1 MHILAQARNLS
12 KTYPTGRG
20 PLQALS
26 QVDLRIYE
34 GETLA
39 LVGESGCGKTTLGRL
54 LLGLLPP
61 TQGQVLFDGVD
72 LATLPPKALRALRR
86 QMQPVF
92 QDAAAALNPRRTVAQ
107 LLGEPLRIHKLCRRE
122 ELPQQGA
129 ALLEE
134 VGLSPALLSRYPH
147 ELSGGQRQR
156 VGLARALALRPRLLV
171 CDEPVSAL
179 DVSVQAQMLNLLAQ
193 LQTTHG
199 LTYLLISHDLGVVR
213 HSADRVCVMFLG
225 RLCELGPREAL
236 FTRPRHPYTQLL
248 LESIPR
254 PDPRQRRET
263 PLPAGEIPSPLSPP
277 SGCRFRTRCPYA
289 QPLCAQE
296 VPALR
301 EVDGR
306 QVACHFPLGHGD

>member
-1 MHILAQARNLS
+1 MTILAEACNLS
-12 KTYPTGRG
+12 KTHPTRKG
-20 PLQALS
+20 PLQAVS
-26 QVDLRIYE
+26 QVNLCIYE

-54 LLGLLPP
+54 FLGLLPP
-61 TQGQVLFDGVD
+61 TQGQVYFDGMD
-72 LATLPPKALRALRR
+72 LSTLSPKALRALRR

-107 LLGEPLRIHKLCRRE
+107 LLGEPLRIHKLCPRE
-122 ELPQQGA
+122 ERPQRGR

-134 VGLSPALLSRYPH
+134 VGLSPALLGRYPH

-179 DVSVQAQMLNLLAQ
+179 DVSVQAQMLNLLSE
-193 LQTTHG
+193 LQTAHG
-199 LTYLLISHDLGVVR
+199 LTYLFISHDLGVVR

-225 RLCELGPREAL
+225 RLCELGPREAI

-254 PDPRQRRET
+254 PDPRQRREG
-263 PLPAGEIPSPLSPP
+263 PLPAGEVPSPLSPP
-277 SGCRFRTRCPYA
+277 SGCPFRTRCPHA
-289 QPLCAQE
+289 QPLCAQR
-296 VPALR
+296 VPELR
-301 EVDGR
+301 EVEGC
-306 QVACHFPLGHGD
+306 QVACHFPLESKN

>member
-1 MHILAQARNLS
+1 MTILAEACNLS
-12 KTYPTGRG
+12 KTHPTRKG
-20 PLQALS
+20 PLQAVS
-26 QVDLRIYE
+26 QVNLCIYE

-54 LLGLLPP
+54 FLGLLPP
-61 TQGQVLFDGVD
+61 TQGQVYFDGTD
-72 LATLPPKALRALRR
+72 LSTLPPKALRALRR

-107 LLGEPLRIHKLCRRE
+107 LLGEPLRIHKLCPRE
-122 ELPQQGA
+122 ERPQRGR

-134 VGLSPALLSRYPH
+134 VGLSPALLGRYPH

-179 DVSVQAQMLNLLAQ
+179 DVSVQAQMLNLLSE
-193 LQTTHG
+193 LQSAHG
-199 LTYLLISHDLGVVR
+199 LTYLFISHDLGVVR

-225 RLCELGPREAL
+225 RLCELGPREAI

-254 PDPRQRRET
+254 PDPRQRREG
-263 PLPAGEIPSPLSPP
+263 PLPAGEVPSPLSPP
-277 SGCRFRTRCPYA
+277 SGCPFRTRCHYA
-289 QPLCAQE
+289 QPLCAQR
-296 VPALR
+296 VPELR
-301 EVDGR
+301 EVEGC
-306 QVACHFPLGHGD
+306 QVACHFPLGGKD

>member
-1 MHILAQARNLS
+1 MTILAEACNLS
-12 KTYPTGRG
+12 KTHPTRKG
-20 PLQALS
+20 PLQAVS
-26 QVDLRIYE
+26 QVNLCIYE

-54 LLGLLPP
+54 FLGLLPP
-61 TQGQVLFDGVD
+61 TQGQVYFDGAD
-72 LATLPPKALRALRR
+72 LATLSPKALRALRR

-107 LLGEPLRIHKLCRRE
+107 LLGEPLRIHKICPRE
-122 ELPQQGA
+122 ERPRRGR

-134 VGLSPALLSRYPH
+134 VGLSPALLERYPH

-179 DVSVQAQMLNLLAQ
+179 DVSVQAQMLNLLSE
-193 LQTTHG
+193 LQSAHG
-199 LTYLLISHDLGVVR
+199 LTYLFISHDLGVVR

-225 RLCELGPREAL
+225 RLCELGPREAI

-254 PDPRQRRET
+254 PDPRQRREG
-263 PLPAGEIPSPLSPP
+263 PLPAGEVPSPLSPP
-277 SGCRFRTRCPYA
+277 SGCPFRTRCHYA
-289 QPLCAQE
+289 QPLCAQR
-296 VPALR
+296 VPELR
-301 EVDGR
+301 EVEGC
-306 QVACHFPLGHGD
+306 QVACHFPLESKD

>member
-1 MHILAQARNLS
+1 MTILAEACNLS
-12 KTYPTGRG
+12 KTHPTRKG
-20 PLQALS
+20 PLQAVS
-26 QVDLRIYE
+26 QVNLCIYE

-54 LLGLLPP
+54 FLGLLPP
-61 TQGQVLFDGVD
+61 TQGQVYFDGAD
-72 LATLPPKALRALRR
+72 LATLSPKALRALRR

-107 LLGEPLRIHKLCRRE
+107 LLGEPLRIHKLCPRE
-122 ELPQQGA
+122 ERPRRGR

-134 VGLSPALLSRYPH
+134 VGLSPALLGRYPH

-179 DVSVQAQMLNLLAQ
+179 DVSVQAQMLNLLSE
-193 LQTTHG
+193 LQSAHG
-199 LTYLLISHDLGVVR
+199 LTYLFISHDLGVVR

-225 RLCELGPREAL
+225 RLCELGPREAI

-254 PDPRQRRET
+254 PDPRQRREG
-263 PLPAGEIPSPLSPP
+263 PLPAGEVPSPLSPP
-277 SGCRFRTRCPYA
+277 SGCPFRTRCHYA
-289 QPLCAQE
+289 QPLCAQR
-296 VPALR
+296 VPELR
-301 EVDGR
+301 EVEGC
-306 QVACHFPLGHGD
+306 QVACHFPLESKN